1 MGYLLKINTPVFLA
15 KAVLKLER
23 KILCEN
29 YRSSFVYETSGTL
42 SALNE
47 LEKWRNGLVMFTI
60 LGFLYGDNVKQYDH
74 IQHRYYTYLT
84 HNRKLDANYH
94 DDAYRLIPRKIFFT
108 ASRYEKWMKAFDL
121 KAKMYWENQKEE
133 KENRSLISGLMNVIN
148 AGKRLLFGSGQRHF
162 VMSREEFLNLDGAP
176 CTDPDVFPRR
186 YNPYFTASYQLYQ
199 SIMRRT
205 AKLKADGNLLVDSDE
220 IT

>member
-1 MGYLLKINTPVFLA
+1 
-15 KAVLKLER
+15 
-23 KILCEN
+23 
-29 YRSSFVYETSGTL
+29 
-42 SALNE
+42 
-47 LEKWRNGLVMFTI
+47 MF
-60 LGFLYGDNVKQYDH
+60 
-74 IQHRYYTYLT
+74 
-84 HNRKLDANYH
+84 
-94 DDAYRLIPRKIFFT
+94 
-108 ASRYEKWMKAFDL
+108 SFDL

-205 AKLKADGNLLVDSDE
+205 ARLKADGNLLVDSAE
-220 IT
+220 ITRVSIKYCFDQIREYNSEHDSLQIFSNEIEDNIQNGKYHSRSHLQVNDGSEVKVEV